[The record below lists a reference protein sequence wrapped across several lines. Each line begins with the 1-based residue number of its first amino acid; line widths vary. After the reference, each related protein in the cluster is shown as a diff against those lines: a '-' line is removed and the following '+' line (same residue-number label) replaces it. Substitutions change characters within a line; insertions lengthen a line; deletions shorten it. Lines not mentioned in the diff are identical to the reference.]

1 MKGAMN
7 AAVGEPGRQRRLA
20 LYLIMLIGGGGI
32 WGITFSLAKLVTETG
47 IDPIGLALLTGAA
60 GALILLP
67 YALSRPE
74 RIPLKRDYLETYV
87 VAGSLGT
94 AFPTCALFVVAPHM
108 PAGVLAIIVSLM
120 PLMTYGI
127 ALSFRVERYQGL
139 RAAGIGIGLA
149 AVLMIILPDT
159 SLPNPGMVGWVFV
172 ALIAPLAYAG
182 ENIYIAL
189 RRPADSNPYALLCG
203 MLTAASLLLL
213 PVVLATGGWIP
224 LESLDGEI
232 IVMILALSMV
242 NIVGYVTF
250 IELIRMAGVLFAA
263 LMAYVV
269 TASGVLW
276 GMLIFSET
284 HSAWI
289 WAALALLFA
298 GVALVNPRKAESA
311 GE

>member
-1 MKGAMN
+1 
-7 AAVGEPGRQRRLA
+7 
-20 LYLIMLIGGGGI
+20 
-32 WGITFSLAKLVTETG
+32 
-47 IDPIGLALLTGAA
+47 
-60 GALILLP
+60 
-67 YALSRPE
+67 
-74 RIPLKRDYLETYV
+74 
-87 VAGSLGT
+87 
-94 AFPTCALFVVAPHM
+94 
-108 PAGVLAIIVSLM
+108 
-120 PLMTYGI
+120 
-127 ALSFRVERYQGL
+127 
-139 RAAGIGIGLA
+139 
-149 AVLMIILPDT
+149 MIILPDT

-269 TASGVLW
+269 TISGVLW
-276 GMLIFSET
+276 GVIIFGES

-311 GE
+311 NE